1 MNESNISYNTDNS
14 LISKETEANSINSS
28 STENKHKI
36 THIDKNKIIKA
47 IAANLKDIIEENRK
61 MISLEYIS
69 KDNLFYL
76 EHLPNISLE
85 DYILYLMKYTQINVS
100 TLILAIIYIDKFCDK
115 FKYVLTLNNIYRM
128 ILISIF
134 LSIKYN
140 EDKNINAKLY
150 AQLAGVCVEDL
161 LFLEY
166 NMCVALEFSF
176 YVKEDLYQQY
186 FLYFNKYNE

>member
-1 MNESNISYNTDNS
+1 MNESNLSYITDNS
-14 LISKETEANSINSS
+14 LISRETEANSINTS
-28 STENKHKI
+28 STENKHKK
-36 THIDKNKIIKA
+36 TYIDKNRIIKA
-47 IAANLKDIIEENRK
+47 IAANLKDIIEENSK
-61 MISLEYIS
+61 MISIEYIS

-76 EHLPNISLE
+76 EQLPNISLE
-85 DYILYLMKYTQINVS
+85 DYILYLMKYTQINIS

-161 LFLEY
+161 LYLEY

-186 FLYFNKYNE
+186 FIYFNKYNE